1 MRVKAHCARFVLGL
15 LALAIQ
21 ALAGEQAGDSFRLLP
36 QTPVEREIAPGE
48 VHLYEIS
55 AEANRFLRI
64 VIDQPGVDLRV
75 SVREKDGA
83 VVAEV
88 NNPGER
94 QASEIV
100 SLLAETATTYL
111 FELRPLPGTAGP
123 GRYRIRIEEL
133 REPVPADRL
142 RIAAERAEAVAD
154 RQYLGQTAEG
164 LAQAVESYRTA
175 LERWREVGD
184 PRKAGEVVY
193 RLGLVQRLRGEPRE
207 ALHQLEQALE
217 SFRGLGDR
225 AWQAAVLNQRGLVYW
240 QLGETDKAFAAFD
253 EALALRRALG
263 DAESEAKI
271 LNNLGLLHHRAGRL
285 RAAREAY
292 LQALEIF
299 RRTGDRKREGILLGN
314 LGNVHEFLGEPLAAL
329 RLQEEALALARA
341 TGDRGLEA
349 EARNSLG
356 LVYRQ
361 LGEPQKALESYHAG
375 LAVFRAAGNRGGE
388 ATALNNLG
396 SMYIELGLAEEAL
409 GPLRQAIEIHRETGA
424 RGGQAS
430 ALSNLGRSL
439 ADLGRSAE
447 ALEAFSAALDLH
459 RAAQD
464 RSGEAA
470 TLSNLGLG
478 LVSDHRDRE
487 ALEPL
492 RQALAIRQEL
502 GDRYREARV
511 RHVLGR
517 ALLNLGETGPALL
530 ELETALRL
538 HREVGDPAGEA
549 AALQEIARTELARG
563 NLEPARAR
571 LEPALQILES
581 QRLRV
586 TADRLRSAYFASFQE
601 AYELYVD
608 LLMSLH
614 ARQPGAG
621 YDARAFEAAEAA
633 RARSLLDLLREAR
646 VELRRGADAGLLD
659 EERRLRLEL
668 SGKTERQARVL
679 ERKHTEEEAAEARR
693 ELQEALAAYEIAEAR
708 LRAGNPAYAGL
719 LRPEAI
725 PLTAV
730 QALLDEDTVLL
741 EYSLGERRSF
751 LWAVTPAGL
760 RSFELPGR
768 AEIEAA
774 AREAH
779 ESLRTLDPGEGARRR
794 EILSRLGRMLLGPVA
809 ESLGGRRLAVV
820 SGGALQLV
828 PFAVLPLPSG
838 EPVLAAHE
846 VVSLPSS
853 AVLGELR
860 RKAPSAAPGAIAV
873 LADPVFRP
881 DDARVASPPGAAE
894 SRAASLPADLV
905 RAASGAGLD
914 DFPRLAWTRSEA
926 EAAVRQ
932 AGGRPVLLAL
942 DFDASLDT
950 VRRPD
955 LSQFRV
961 LHFATHGV
969 IDDRHPELSGLVLS
983 LVDASGRPRDGFLR
997 LPDLYN
1003 LDLGA
1008 DLVVLSGCKTA
1019 LGREV
1024 RGEGLMGLSRG
1035 FFYAGASRVLATL
1048 WPVRDRATADLMERF
1063 YRSHLRDGLPPAEA
1077 LRAAQLALRQ
1087 DPRWR
1092 DPYFWAP
1099 FVLQG
1104 DWDQPDRSPT
1114 LPGPPERPGRVS
1126 NQG

>member
-1 MRVKAHCARFVLGL
+1 MRAQARCVRFVLGL
-15 LALAIQ
+15 LALAVQ
-21 ALAGEQAGDSFRLLP
+21 ALAGEQAGEVVRLLP
-36 QTPVEREIAPGE
+36 STPMEREIAPGE
-48 VHLYEIS
+48 AHLYEIS
-55 AEANRFLRI
+55 AEANRFVRI
-64 VIDQPGVDLRV
+64 MVDQPGVDLRV

-83 VVAEV
+83 VVTEV

-94 QASEIV
+94 QVSEVV
-100 SLLAETATTYL
+100 SLLAEAATTWL
-111 FELRPLPGTAGP
+111 FELRAPPGTAGP
-123 GRYRIRIEEL
+123 GRYRIRVEEL
-133 REPVPADRL
+133 REPLPEDRL

-164 LAQAVESYRTA
+164 LGQAVEGYRTA

-184 PRKAGEVVY
+184 PRKAGEIVF

-207 ALHQLEQALE
+207 ALQQLEQALE
-217 SFRGLGDR
+217 AFRELGDR

-240 QLGETDKAFAAFD
+240 QIGETDKAFAAFD

-263 DAESEAKI
+263 DADNEAKI

-285 RAAREAY
+285 RTAREAY

-314 LGNVHEFLGEPLAAL
+314 LGNVHEYLGEPLAAI

-341 TGDRGLEA
+341 LGDRDLEA
-349 EARNSLG
+349 QAQNSLG

-361 LGEPQKALESYHAG
+361 LGEPQKALESYHAA
-375 LAVFRAAGNRGGE
+375 LPVFRTAGNRGGE

-396 SMYIELGLAEEAL
+396 SMSIELGLAEEAL
-409 GPLRQAIEIHRETGA
+409 GPLRQAIEIHREIGA

-430 ALSNLGRSL
+430 ALNNLGRALS
-439 ADLGRSAE
+439 ALGRPAE
-447 ALEAFSAALDLH
+447 ALEAFSRALELH

-470 TLSNLGLG
+470 TLGNLGLHY
-478 LVSDHRDRE
+478 VSRRRDRE

-511 RHVLGR
+511 RHILGR
-517 ALLNLGETGPALL
+517 ALLSLGETGPALE

-549 AALQEIARTELARG
+549 AALQEIGRAELARG
-563 NLEPARAR
+563 NLEQARAR
-571 LEPALQILES
+571 LEPALGILES

-586 TADRLRSAYFASFQE
+586 SADRLRTSYFASFHE
-601 AYELYVD
+601 VYELYID

-621 YDARAFEAAEAA
+621 FDTRAFEAAEAA

-646 VELRRGADAGLLD
+646 VELRRGADSGLLD

-668 SGKTERQARVL
+668 SGKAERQARVL

-693 ELQEALAAYEIAEAR
+693 ELEEALAAYEIAEAR
-708 LRAGNPAYAGL
+708 LRAGSPAYAGL

-725 PLTAV
+725 TLSSV

-741 EYSLGERRSF
+741 EYALGERRSF
-751 LWAVTPAGL
+751 LWAMTPADL

-779 ESLRTLDPGEGARRR
+779 ESLRTLDPGQGARRR
-794 EILSRLGRMLLGPVA
+794 EVLSRLGRMLLGPVA
-809 ESLGGRRLAVV
+809 GSLGEKRLAVV
-820 SGGALQLV
+820 AGAALQLV
-828 PFAVLPLPSG
+828 PFAALPLPSG

-860 RKAPSAAPGAIAV
+860 RKTPSAAPGALAV
-873 LADPVFRP
+873 LA
-881 DDARVASPPGAAE
+881 
-894 SRAASLPADLV
+894 
-905 RAASGAGLD
+905 
-914 DFPRLAWTRSEA
+914 
-926 EAAVRQ
+926 
-932 AGGRPVLLAL
+932 
-942 DFDASLDT
+942 
-950 VRRPD
+950 
-955 LSQFRV
+955 
-961 LHFATHGV
+961 
-969 IDDRHPELSGLVLS
+969 
-983 LVDASGRPRDGFLR
+983 
-997 LPDLYN
+997 
-1003 LDLGA
+1003 
-1008 DLVVLSGCKTA
+1008 
-1019 LGREV
+1019 
-1024 RGEGLMGLSRG
+1024 
-1035 FFYAGASRVLATL
+1035 
-1048 WPVRDRATADLMERF
+1048 
-1063 YRSHLRDGLPPAEA
+1063 
-1077 LRAAQLALRQ
+1077 
-1087 DPRWR
+1087 
-1092 DPYFWAP
+1092 
-1099 FVLQG
+1099 
-1104 DWDQPDRSPT
+1104 
-1114 LPGPPERPGRVS
+1114 
-1126 NQG
+1126 